1 MADRDETAGVFF
13 PPPLLYAGGF
23 VLGIFLEWAFGL
35 PRVPRP
41 TWVFGL
47 GGLLLGLQAIV
58 GVSAFRALRRAR
70 TNVNPYK
77 PTTAVVTSGVYHRTR
92 NPIYLSMTMLYL
104 GLALVLGVL
113 GPLLLLLPVL
123 AVMHF
128 GVILREERYLD
139 RKFGVAYRDY
149 RARVHRWV

>member
-1 MADRDETAGVFF
+1 MADRDETAGVLL

-23 VLGIFLEWAFGL
+23 LLGVVLDRAFGL
-35 PRVPRP
+35 PRMPRP
-41 TWVFGL
+41 PWVLGL
-47 GGLLLGLQAIV
+47 GGLLLGLQAVV
-58 GVSAFRALRRAR
+58 GFSAFRALRRAR

-77 PTTAVVTSGVYHRTR
+77 PSTAVVMVGVYQRSR

-113 GPLLLLLPVL
+113 GPLVLLLPVL
-123 AVMHF
+123 LVMHF

-139 RKFGVAYRDY
+139 RKFGAPYRDY
-149 RARVHRWV
+149 RAHVRRWL